1 MSFLSF
7 NVNKNHIYF
16 LLLFVTYFF
25 RDLMRELTNY
35 LLKDKFFIFG
45 NSHIVKRHL
54 IDIYFLTPSYLLA
67 IFPHWIEKKRA
78 HHHRKKNIKQNEEEN
93 NSIELIYN
101 ERSFMDVPKVLKLLV
116 LTSTF
121 NFIPR
126 IILFFLYYFVNDD
139 SKFTSYPVFSSV
151 SIVYIL
157 ATFLLSRIFLS
168 SYFYRHHFVSL
179 AINIFGLIINIIIDI
194 GNLKKNNYII
204 IKYVIDIVGE
214 ISFSFASI
222 TGKFLLTYI
231 SPYALTLYIGL
242 VLILYL
248 IIIFIPLYFI
258 ERNGENIFANF
269 FVVFDRYEIILLYIG
284 IDISICC
291 YGLFIL
297 ILLNKF
303 SPNDYALSMMVEAM
317 IDKLFQYTLK
327 PETFKDNIFI
337 SISQII
343 IFILLIIGICIHNEI
358 IIINKCGM
366 NEYTKNKISEK
377 GAEDFKEADDLKNI
391 GLDDISSEEDTIRSE
406 DVFSRY

>member
-1 MSFLSF
+1 MSLFTF
-7 NVNKNHIYF
+7 NVNKNHIFF
-16 LLLFVTYFF
+16 LLIFVTYFLRQLF
-25 RDLMRELTNY
+25 KEISNRIN
-35 LLKDKFFIFG
+35 KDKVLIFG
-45 NSHIVKRHL
+45 NSLIAKATI
-54 IDIYFLTPSYLLA
+54 IDIYLFTPSNLLV
-67 IFPHWIEKKRA
+67 IFPYFIEKIRA
-78 HHHRKKNIKQNEEEN
+78 KNLKKSDKLILKNEKVN
-93 NSIELIYN
+93 FLLKKATFVKFS
-101 ERSFMDVPKVLKLLV
+101 KVLKLII

-126 IILFFLYYFVNDD
+126 IITFFLFYFVNDD
-139 SKFTSYPVFSSV
+139 IKFGPIPILNSV
-151 SIVYIL
+151 SIFYIL

-242 VLILYL
+242 VQILYL

-291 YGLFIL
+291 YGLFIW

-303 SPNDYALSMMVEAM
+303 SPNDYALSMMIEAM

>member
-126 IILFFLYYFVNDD
+126 IILFFLYYFVDDD

-179 AINIFGLIINIIIDI
+179 AINIIGLIINI
-194 GNLKKNNYII
+194 
-204 IKYVIDIVGE
+204 VIDAVNLEQTFNIILYLLNMAFTV
-214 ISFSFASI
+214 SFSSSVI
-222 TGKFLLTYI
+222 TAKFVLNYI
-231 SPYALTLYIGL
+231 SPFSVELYIGVIQIFYL
-242 VLILYL
+242 V
-248 IIIFIPLYFI
+248 IIAIPLCFI
-258 ERNGENIFANF
+258 KRNGENVFNNF
-269 FVVFDRYEIILLYIG
+269 FGIFDAYVTIVYLFNMVF
-284 IDISICC
+284 ICC
-291 YGLFIL
+291 YGVFIW
-297 ILLNKF
+297 IIVNKF
-303 SPNDYALSMMVEAM
+303 TPNDYALSMMVENM
-317 IDKLFQYTLK
+317 IDKLYEYALT
-327 PETFKDNIFI
+327 PESFTNNLLI
-337 SISQII
+337 SILQIF

-358 IIINKCGM
+358 IVINKW
-366 NEYTKNKISEK
+366 
-377 GAEDFKEADDLKNI
+377 
-391 GLDDISSEEDTIRSE
+391 GLDEYIKNNIAKKGDDDFNNTYSMEEVNE
-406 DVFSRY
+406 DGTTEMTLNVK

>member
-1 MSFLSF
+1 M
-7 NVNKNHIYF
+7 
-16 LLLFVTYFF
+16 
-25 RDLMRELTNY
+25 
-35 LLKDKFFIFG
+35 
-45 NSHIVKRHL
+45 
-54 IDIYFLTPSYLLA
+54 
-67 IFPHWIEKKRA
+67 
-78 HHHRKKNIKQNEEEN
+78 
-93 NSIELIYN
+93 
-101 ERSFMDVPKVLKLLV
+101 
-116 LTSTF
+116 
-121 NFIPR
+121 
-126 IILFFLYYFVNDD
+126 
-139 SKFTSYPVFSSV
+139 
-151 SIVYIL
+151 
-157 ATFLLSRIFLS
+157 
-168 SYFYRHHFVSL
+168 
-179 AINIFGLIINIIIDI
+179 
-194 GNLKKNNYII
+194 NNYII

-242 VLILYL
+242 VQILYL

-269 FVVFDRYEIILLYIG
+269 FDVFDRYEIILLYIG

-291 YGLFIL
+291 YGLFIW

-337 SISQII
+337 SISQFI

>member
-1 MSFLSF
+1 MSLFTF
-7 NVNKNHIYF
+7 NVNKNHIFF
-16 LLLFVTYFF
+16 LLIIVTYFLRQLF
-25 RDLMRELTNY
+25 KEISNRIN
-35 LLKDKFFIFG
+35 KDKVLIFG
-45 NSHIVKRHL
+45 NSIIAKVTI
-54 IDIYFLTPSYLLA
+54 IDIYLFTPSNLLV
-67 IFPHWIEKKRA
+67 IFPYFIEKIRA
-78 HHHRKKNIKQNEEEN
+78 KNLKKSDKLILKNEKVN
-93 NSIELIYN
+93 FLLKKATFVKFS
-101 ERSFMDVPKVLKLLV
+101 KVLKLII

-126 IILFFLYYFVNDD
+126 IITFFLFYFVNDD
-139 SKFTSYPVFSSV
+139 SKFGPIPILNSV
-151 SIVYIL
+151 SIFYIL

-242 VLILYL
+242 VQILYL

-291 YGLFIL
+291 YGLFIW

-358 IIINKCGM
+358 IIIDKCGM
-366 NEYTKNKISEK
+366 YEYTKNKISEK

>member
-1 MSFLSF
+1 MSLFTF
-7 NVNKNHIYF
+7 NVNKNHIFF
-16 LLLFVTYFF
+16 LLIFVTYFLRQLF
-25 RDLMRELTNY
+25 KEISNRIN
-35 LLKDKFFIFG
+35 KDKVLIFG
-45 NSHIVKRHL
+45 NSLIAKATI
-54 IDIYFLTPSYLLA
+54 IDIYLFTPSNLLV
-67 IFPHWIEKKRA
+67 IFPYFIEKIRA
-78 HHHRKKNIKQNEEEN
+78 KNLKKSDKLILKNEKVN
-93 NSIELIYN
+93 FLLKKTTFVKFS
-101 ERSFMDVPKVLKLLV
+101 KVLKLII

-126 IILFFLYYFVNDD
+126 IITFFLFYFVNDD
-139 SKFTSYPVFSSV
+139 SKFGPIPILNSV
-151 SIVYIL
+151 SIFYIL

-242 VLILYL
+242 VQILYL

-291 YGLFIL
+291 YGLFIW

-317 IDKLFQYTLK
+317 IDKLFQYSLK
-327 PETFKDNIFI
+327 PETFKDNMFI

>member
-1 MSFLSF
+1 MSLFTF
-7 NVNKNHIYF
+7 NVNKNHIFF
-16 LLLFVTYFF
+16 LLIFVTYFLRQLF
-25 RDLMRELTNY
+25 KEISNRIN
-35 LLKDKFFIFG
+35 KDKVLIFG
-45 NSHIVKRHL
+45 NSLIAKATI
-54 IDIYFLTPSYLLA
+54 IDIYLFTPSNLLV
-67 IFPHWIEKKRA
+67 IFPYFIEKIRA
-78 HHHRKKNIKQNEEEN
+78 KNLKKSDKLILKNEKVN
-93 NSIELIYN
+93 FLLKKTTFVKI
-101 ERSFMDVPKVLKLLV
+101 PKVLKLII

-126 IILFFLYYFVNDD
+126 IITFFLFYFVNDD
-139 SKFTSYPVFSSV
+139 SKFGPIPILNSV
-151 SIVYIL
+151 SIFYIL

-242 VLILYL
+242 VQILYL

-291 YGLFIL
+291 YGLFIW

>member
-1 MSFLSF
+1 MSLFTF
-7 NVNKNHIYF
+7 NVNKNHIFF
-16 LLLFVTYFF
+16 LLIFVTYFLRQLF
-25 RDLMRELTNY
+25 KEISNRIN
-35 LLKDKFFIFG
+35 KDKVLIFG
-45 NSHIVKRHL
+45 NSLIAKATI
-54 IDIYFLTPSYLLA
+54 IDIYLFTPSNLLV
-67 IFPHWIEKKRA
+67 IFPYFIEKIRA
-78 HHHRKKNIKQNEEEN
+78 KNLKKSDKLILKNEKVN
-93 NSIELIYN
+93 FLLKKATFVKFS
-101 ERSFMDVPKVLKLLV
+101 KVLKLII

-126 IILFFLYYFVNDD
+126 IITFFLFYFVNDD
-139 SKFTSYPVFSSV
+139 IKFGPIPILNSV
-151 SIVYIL
+151 SIFYIL

-242 VLILYL
+242 VQILYL

-258 ERNGENIFANF
+258 ERNGVNIFANF
-269 FVVFDRYEIILLYIG
+269 FDVFDRYEIILLYIG

-291 YGLFIL
+291 YGLFIW

-327 PETFKDNIFI
+327 PETFKDNMFI

>member
-1 MSFLSF
+1 MSLFTF
-7 NVNKNHIYF
+7 NVNKNHIFF
-16 LLLFVTYFF
+16 LLIFVTYFLRQLF
-25 RDLMRELTNY
+25 KEISNRIN
-35 LLKDKFFIFG
+35 KDKVLIFG
-45 NSHIVKRHL
+45 NSLIAKATI
-54 IDIYFLTPSYLLA
+54 IDIYLFTPSNLLV
-67 IFPHWIEKKRA
+67 IFPYFIEKIRA
-78 HHHRKKNIKQNEEEN
+78 KNLKKSDKLILKNEKVN
-93 NSIELIYN
+93 FLLKKATFVKFS
-101 ERSFMDVPKVLKLLV
+101 KVLKLII

-126 IILFFLYYFVNDD
+126 IITFFLFYFVNDD
-139 SKFTSYPVFSSV
+139 IKFGPIPILNSV
-151 SIVYIL
+151 SIFYIL

-242 VLILYL
+242 VQILYL

-269 FVVFDRYEIILLYIG
+269 FDVFDRYEIILLYIG

-291 YGLFIL
+291 YGLFIW

-327 PETFKDNIFI
+327 PETFKDNMFI

>member
-1 MSFLSF
+1 MSLFTF
-7 NVNKNHIYF
+7 NVNKNHIFF
-16 LLLFVTYFF
+16 LLIIVTYFLRQLF
-25 RDLMRELTNY
+25 KEISNRIN
-35 LLKDKFFIFG
+35 KDKVLIFG
-45 NSHIVKRHL
+45 NSIIAKVTI
-54 IDIYFLTPSYLLA
+54 IDIYLFTPSNLLV
-67 IFPHWIEKKRA
+67 IFPYFIEKIRA
-78 HHHRKKNIKQNEEEN
+78 KNLKKSDKLILKNEKVN
-93 NSIELIYN
+93 FLLKKTTFVKI
-101 ERSFMDVPKVLKLLV
+101 PKVLKLII

-126 IILFFLYYFVNDD
+126 IITFFLFYFVNDD
-139 SKFTSYPVFSSV
+139 SKFGPIPILNSV
-151 SIVYIL
+151 SIFYIL

-242 VLILYL
+242 VQILYL

-291 YGLFIL
+291 YGLFIW

>member
-1 MSFLSF
+1 MSLFTF
-7 NVNKNHIYF
+7 NVNKNHIFF
-16 LLLFVTYFF
+16 LLIFVTYFLRQLF
-25 RDLMRELTNY
+25 KEISNRIN
-35 LLKDKFFIFG
+35 KDKVLIFG
-45 NSHIVKRHL
+45 NSLIAKATI
-54 IDIYFLTPSYLLA
+54 IDIYLFTPSNLLV
-67 IFPHWIEKKRA
+67 IFPYFIEKIRA
-78 HHHRKKNIKQNEEEN
+78 KNLKKSDKLILKNEKVN
-93 NSIELIYN
+93 FLLKKTTFVKI
-101 ERSFMDVPKVLKLLV
+101 PKVLKLII

-126 IILFFLYYFVNDD
+126 IITFFLFYFVNDD
-139 SKFTSYPVFSSV
+139 IKFGPIPILNSV
-151 SIVYIL
+151 SIFYIL

-242 VLILYL
+242 VQILYL

-269 FVVFDRYEIILLYIG
+269 FDVFDRYEIILLYIG

-291 YGLFIL
+291 YGLFIW

>member
-1 MSFLSF
+1 MSLFTF
-7 NVNKNHIYF
+7 NVNKNHIFF
-16 LLLFVTYFF
+16 LLIFVTYFLRQLF
-25 RDLMRELTNY
+25 KEISNRIN
-35 LLKDKFFIFG
+35 KDKVLIFG
-45 NSHIVKRHL
+45 NSLIAKATI
-54 IDIYFLTPSYLLA
+54 IDIYLFTPSNLLV
-67 IFPHWIEKKRA
+67 IFPYFIEKIRA
-78 HHHRKKNIKQNEEEN
+78 KNLKKSDKLILKNEKVN
-93 NSIELIYN
+93 FLLKKTTFVKFS
-101 ERSFMDVPKVLKLLV
+101 KVLKLII

-126 IILFFLYYFVNDD
+126 IITFFLFYFVNDD
-139 SKFTSYPVFSSV
+139 SKFGPIPILNSV
-151 SIVYIL
+151 SIFYIL

-242 VLILYL
+242 VQILYL

-291 YGLFIL
+291 YGLFIW

>member
-1 MSFLSF
+1 MSLFTF
-7 NVNKNHIYF
+7 NVNKNHIFF
-16 LLLFVTYFF
+16 LLIFVTYFLRQLF
-25 RDLMRELTNY
+25 KEISNRIN
-35 LLKDKFFIFG
+35 KDKVLIFG
-45 NSHIVKRHL
+45 NSLIAKATI
-54 IDIYFLTPSYLLA
+54 IDIYLFTPSNLLV
-67 IFPHWIEKKRA
+67 IFPYFIEKIRA
-78 HHHRKKNIKQNEEEN
+78 KNLKKSDKLILKNEKVN
-93 NSIELIYN
+93 FLLKKATFVKFS
-101 ERSFMDVPKVLKLLV
+101 KVLKLII

-126 IILFFLYYFVNDD
+126 IITFFLFYFVNDD
-139 SKFTSYPVFSSV
+139 SKFGPIPILNSV
-151 SIVYIL
+151 SIFYIL

-242 VLILYL
+242 VQILYL

-291 YGLFIL
+291 YGLFIW

>member
-1 MSFLSF
+1 MSLFTF
-7 NVNKNHIYF
+7 NVNKNHIFF
-16 LLLFVTYFF
+16 LLIFVTYFLRQLF
-25 RDLMRELTNY
+25 KEISNRIN
-35 LLKDKFFIFG
+35 KDKVLIFG
-45 NSHIVKRHL
+45 NSLIAKATI
-54 IDIYFLTPSYLLA
+54 IDIYLFTPSNLLV
-67 IFPHWIEKKRA
+67 IFPYFIEKIRA
-78 HHHRKKNIKQNEEEN
+78 KNLKKSDKLILKNEKVN
-93 NSIELIYN
+93 FLLKKTTFVKI
-101 ERSFMDVPKVLKLLV
+101 PKVLKLII

-126 IILFFLYYFVNDD
+126 IITFFLFYFVNDD
-139 SKFTSYPVFSSV
+139 SKFGPIPILNSV
-151 SIVYIL
+151 SIFYIL

-242 VLILYL
+242 VQILYL

-291 YGLFIL
+291 YGLFIW

-327 PETFKDNIFI
+327 PETFKDNMFI

>member
-1 MSFLSF
+1 MSLFTF
-7 NVNKNHIYF
+7 NVNKNHIFF
-16 LLLFVTYFF
+16 LLIFVTYFLRQLF
-25 RDLMRELTNY
+25 KEISNRIN
-35 LLKDKFFIFG
+35 KDKVLIFG
-45 NSHIVKRHL
+45 NSLIAKATI
-54 IDIYFLTPSYLLA
+54 IDIYLFTPSNLLV
-67 IFPHWIEKKRA
+67 IFPYFIEKIRA
-78 HHHRKKNIKQNEEEN
+78 KNLKKSDKLILKNEKVN
-93 NSIELIYN
+93 FLLKKTTFVKI
-101 ERSFMDVPKVLKLLV
+101 PKVLKLII

-126 IILFFLYYFVNDD
+126 IITFFLFYFVNDD
-139 SKFTSYPVFSSV
+139 SKFGPIPILNSV
-151 SIVYIL
+151 SIFYIL

-242 VLILYL
+242 VQILYL

-269 FVVFDRYEIILLYIG
+269 FDVFDRYEIILLYIG

-291 YGLFIL
+291 YGLFIW

>member
-1 MSFLSF
+1 MSLFNF
-7 NVNKNHIYF
+7 NVNKNHIFF
-16 LLLFVTYFF
+16 LLIFVTYFLRQLF
-25 RDLMRELTNY
+25 KEISNRIN
-35 LLKDKFFIFG
+35 KDKVLIFG
-45 NSHIVKRHL
+45 NSLIAKATI
-54 IDIYFLTPSYLLA
+54 IDIYLFTPSNLLV
-67 IFPHWIEKKRA
+67 IFPYFIEKIRA
-78 HHHRKKNIKQNEEEN
+78 KNLKKSDKLILKNEKVN
-93 NSIELIYN
+93 FLLKKTTFVKI
-101 ERSFMDVPKVLKLLV
+101 PKVLKLII

-126 IILFFLYYFVNDD
+126 IITFFLFYFVNDD
-139 SKFTSYPVFSSV
+139 SKFGPIPILNSV
-151 SIVYIL
+151 SIFYIL

-242 VLILYL
+242 VQILYL

-291 YGLFIL
+291 YGLFIW

-317 IDKLFQYTLK
+317 IDKLFQYNLK

>member
-1 MSFLSF
+1 MSLFTF
-7 NVNKNHIYF
+7 NVNKNHIFF
-16 LLLFVTYFF
+16 LLIFVTYFLRQLF
-25 RDLMRELTNY
+25 KEISNRIN
-35 LLKDKFFIFG
+35 KDKVLIFG
-45 NSHIVKRHL
+45 NSLIAKATI
-54 IDIYFLTPSYLLA
+54 IDIYLFTPSNLLV
-67 IFPHWIEKKRA
+67 IFPYFIEKIRA
-78 HHHRKKNIKQNEEEN
+78 KNLKKSDKLILKNEKVN
-93 NSIELIYN
+93 FLLKKATFVKFS
-101 ERSFMDVPKVLKLLV
+101 KVLKLII

-126 IILFFLYYFVNDD
+126 IITFFLFYFVNDD
-139 SKFTSYPVFSSV
+139 IKFGPIPILNSV
-151 SIVYIL
+151 SIFYIL

-242 VLILYL
+242 VQILYL

-291 YGLFIL
+291 YGLFIW

>member
-179 AINIFGLIINIIIDI
+179 AINIIGLIINIIIDAV
-194 GNLKKNNYII
+194 NLEQTFNII
-204 IKYVIDIVGE
+204 LYLLNMAFTV
-214 ISFSFASI
+214 SFSSSVI
-222 TGKFLLTYI
+222 TAKFVLNYI
-231 SPYALTLYIGL
+231 SPFSVELYIGVIQIFYL
-242 VLILYL
+242 V
-248 IIIFIPLYFI
+248 IIAIPLCFI
-258 ERNGENIFANF
+258 KRNGENVFNNF
-269 FVVFDRYEIILLYIG
+269 FGIFDAYVTIVYLFNMIF
-284 IDISICC
+284 ICC
-291 YGLFIL
+291 YGVFIW
-297 ILLNKF
+297 IIVNKF
-303 SPNDYALSMMVEAM
+303 TPNDYALSMMVENM
-317 IDKLFQYTLK
+317 IDKLYEYALT
-327 PETFKDNIFI
+327 PESFTNNLLI
-337 SISQII
+337 SILQIF

-358 IIINKCGM
+358 IVINKW
-366 NEYTKNKISEK
+366 
-377 GAEDFKEADDLKNI
+377 
-391 GLDDISSEEDTIRSE
+391 GLDEYIKNNIAKKGDDDFNNTYSMEEVNE
-406 DVFSRY
+406 DGTTEMTWNVK

>member
-1 MSFLSF
+1 MSLFTF
-7 NVNKNHIYF
+7 NVNKNHIFF
-16 LLLFVTYFF
+16 LLIFVTYFLRQLF
-25 RDLMRELTNY
+25 KEISNRIN
-35 LLKDKFFIFG
+35 KDKVLIFG
-45 NSHIVKRHL
+45 NSLIAKATI
-54 IDIYFLTPSYLLA
+54 IDIYLFTPSNLLV
-67 IFPHWIEKKRA
+67 IFPYFIEKIRA
-78 HHHRKKNIKQNEEEN
+78 KNLKKSDKLILKNEKVN
-93 NSIELIYN
+93 FLLKKATFVKFS
-101 ERSFMDVPKVLKLLV
+101 KVLKLII

-126 IILFFLYYFVNDD
+126 IITFFLFYFVNDD
-139 SKFTSYPVFSSV
+139 IKFGPIPILNSV
-151 SIVYIL
+151 SIFYIL

-242 VLILYL
+242 VQILYL

-291 YGLFIL
+291 YGLFIW

-327 PETFKDNIFI
+327 PETFKDNMFI

>member
-1 MSFLSF
+1 MSLFTF
-7 NVNKNHIYF
+7 NVNKNHIFF
-16 LLLFVTYFF
+16 LLIFVTYFLRQLF
-25 RDLMRELTNY
+25 KEISNRIN
-35 LLKDKFFIFG
+35 KDKVLIFG
-45 NSHIVKRHL
+45 NSLIAKATI
-54 IDIYFLTPSYLLA
+54 IDIYLFTPSNLLV
-67 IFPHWIEKKRA
+67 IFPYFIEKIRA
-78 HHHRKKNIKQNEEEN
+78 KNLKKSDKLILKNEKVN
-93 NSIELIYN
+93 FLLKKTTFVKI
-101 ERSFMDVPKVLKLLV
+101 PKVLKLII

-126 IILFFLYYFVNDD
+126 IITFFLFYFVNDD
-139 SKFTSYPVFSSV
+139 IKFGPIPILNSV
-151 SIVYIL
+151 SIFYIL

-242 VLILYL
+242 VQILYL

-291 YGLFIL
+291 YGLFIW

>member
-1 MSFLSF
+1 MSLFTF
-7 NVNKNHIYF
+7 NVNKNHIFF
-16 LLLFVTYFF
+16 LLIFVTYFLRQLF
-25 RDLMRELTNY
+25 KEISNRIN
-35 LLKDKFFIFG
+35 KDKVLIFG
-45 NSHIVKRHL
+45 NSLIAKATI
-54 IDIYFLTPSYLLA
+54 IDIYLFTPSNLLV
-67 IFPHWIEKKRA
+67 IFPYFIEKIRA
-78 HHHRKKNIKQNEEEN
+78 KNLKKSDKLILKNEKVN
-93 NSIELIYN
+93 FLLKKTTFVKI
-101 ERSFMDVPKVLKLLV
+101 PKVLKLII

-126 IILFFLYYFVNDD
+126 IITFFLFYFVNDD
-139 SKFTSYPVFSSV
+139 SKFGPIPILNSV
-151 SIVYIL
+151 SIFYIL

-242 VLILYL
+242 VQILYL

-258 ERNGENIFANF
+258 ERNGVNIFANF
-269 FVVFDRYEIILLYIG
+269 FDVFDRYEIILLYIG

-291 YGLFIL
+291 YGLFIW

-327 PETFKDNIFI
+327 PETFKDNMFI

>member
-1 MSFLSF
+1 MSLFTF
-7 NVNKNHIYF
+7 NVNKNHIFF
-16 LLLFVTYFF
+16 LLIFVTYFLRQLF
-25 RDLMRELTNY
+25 KEISNRIN
-35 LLKDKFFIFG
+35 KDKVLIFG
-45 NSHIVKRHL
+45 NSLIAKATI
-54 IDIYFLTPSYLLA
+54 IDIYLFTPSNLLV
-67 IFPHWIEKKRA
+67 IFPYFIEKIRA
-78 HHHRKKNIKQNEEEN
+78 KNLKKSDKLILKNEKVN
-93 NSIELIYN
+93 FLLKKTTFVKI
-101 ERSFMDVPKVLKLLV
+101 PKVLKLII

-126 IILFFLYYFVNDD
+126 IITFFLFYFVNDD
-139 SKFTSYPVFSSV
+139 IKFGPIPILNSV
-151 SIVYIL
+151 SIFYIL

-242 VLILYL
+242 VHILYL

-291 YGLFIL
+291 YGLFIW

>member
-1 MSFLSF
+1 MSLFTF
-7 NVNKNHIYF
+7 NVNKNHIFF
-16 LLLFVTYFF
+16 LLIFVTYFLRQLF
-25 RDLMRELTNY
+25 KEISNRIN
-35 LLKDKFFIFG
+35 KDKVLIFG
-45 NSHIVKRHL
+45 NSLIAKATI
-54 IDIYFLTPSYLLA
+54 IDIYLFTPSNLLV
-67 IFPHWIEKKRA
+67 IFPYFIEKIRA
-78 HHHRKKNIKQNEEEN
+78 KNLKKSDKLILKNEKVN
-93 NSIELIYN
+93 FLLKKATFVKFS
-101 ERSFMDVPKVLKLLV
+101 KVLKLII

-126 IILFFLYYFVNDD
+126 IITFFLFYFVNDD
-139 SKFTSYPVFSSV
+139 IKFGPIPILNSV
-151 SIVYIL
+151 SIFYIL

-242 VLILYL
+242 VQILYL
-248 IIIFIPLYFI
+248 IIIFIPLYLI

-291 YGLFIL
+291 YGLFIW

-327 PETFKDNIFI
+327 PETFKDNMFI

-377 GAEDFKEADDLKNI
+377 GAKDFKEAGDLKNI